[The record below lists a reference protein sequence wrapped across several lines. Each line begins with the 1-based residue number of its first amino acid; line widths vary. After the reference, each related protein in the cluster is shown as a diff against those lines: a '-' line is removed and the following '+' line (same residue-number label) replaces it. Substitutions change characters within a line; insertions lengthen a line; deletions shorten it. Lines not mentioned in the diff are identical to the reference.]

1 MNLKLRLK
9 DQIYKCLKN
18 RKWIK
23 KHKNNLWNYQNKRG
37 KKYWNK
43 NKMPESNCTVEFL
56 LNLKQWIKMMDH
68 IQLNIKF
75 HNNVNVKLMFSSYK
89 MENKKQ
95 LEEVDLFL
103 VLLQRVIQNLQ
114 INLMDLSH
122 LLTSHNN
129 QDKLQDFCNIQNKVF
144 K

>member
-1 MNLKLRLK
+1 M
-9 DQIYKCLKN
+9 
-18 RKWIK
+18 
-23 KHKNNLWNYQNKRG
+23 NYQNKRG

-43 NKMPESNCTVEFL
+43 NKMQENNCIVEFL

-95 LEEVDLFL
+95 LEEVNLFL
-103 VLLQRVIQNLQ
+103 VLLQGVIQNFQ
-114 INLMDLSH
+114 INLMDLSC

-129 QDKLQDFCNIQNKVF
+129 QDKFQDFCNIQNKVF